1 MRSTER
7 PGAARYRATA
17 ARCPFLPYLGGSPTN
32 GVLVGGPGSGKSTA
46 LLGIAE
52 ALTAWED
59 VAVSDI
65 DLGSSGAGLDPMGDA
80 IQRCATGKAAAE
92 ILLRD
97 ALSIAKAR
105 PRLFKKLGMGRN
117 WQPSP
122 SHPALVLLIDE
133 YPALVAAGLF
143 PLVSEIIRTGRK
155 SAVTVLMAAQG
166 ASKDFLGAADPASVP
181 LRIALP
187 CQGQDV
193 TRLMG
198 TGAIAEGWVAHRLQP
213 AEGDNPRDASVCYI

>member
-1 MRSTER
+1 
-7 PGAARYRATA
+7 
-17 ARCPFLPYLGGSPTN
+17 
-32 GVLVGGPGSGKSTA
+32 
-46 LLGIAE
+46 
-52 ALTAWED
+52 
-59 VAVSDI
+59 
-65 DLGSSGAGLDPMGDA
+65 MGDA
-80 IQRCATGKAAAE
+80 IQRRATGKAAAE

-122 SHPALVLLIDE
+122 SHPALV
-133 YPALVAAGLF
+133 

-198 TGAIAEGWVAHRLQP
+198 TGAIAEGWAAHRLKP
-213 AEGDNPRDASVCYI
+213 AEGDNPRDASVCYIRSGRHTEPIPYRFAGVDEDEAERRAQERQAAGLPQLDTASLSLAGVDLNVTLPDSVEIWTAAEDGEDTRTAENLVPLPDSRPPYSPC